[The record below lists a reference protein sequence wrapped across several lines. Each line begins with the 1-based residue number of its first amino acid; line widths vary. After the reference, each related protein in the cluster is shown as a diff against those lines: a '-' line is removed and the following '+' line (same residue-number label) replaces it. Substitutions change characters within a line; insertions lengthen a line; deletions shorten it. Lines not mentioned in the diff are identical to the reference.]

1 MTPVLTG
8 SPPSSEK
15 TGPLPW
21 VTLGWVSALLAVC
34 YGPILVKLVQQWNND
49 PDMGHGFF
57 VPLCAGYIAWQ
68 KRGLIAGMI
77 PKPNWW
83 GLAVM
88 LWGAFQLYIGTLGA
102 EIFIS
107 RTSLVITIIGAVW
120 LLGGT
125 QYLRVFAFPLFLLF
139 FMVPI
144 PAIIY
149 NQITFP
155 LQLLASR
162 VAEDSISLL
171 QIPVIREGNVLVLAN
186 QSLNVVEACSGIR
199 SLLTLTFLS
208 LVYGYFFE
216 SRTWVRI
223 VLFLSTIPIAIV
235 ANAGR
240 VTITGVIAQ
249 YKPEYAEGLA
259 HEAEGWVIF
268 MVALVILIALHQLI
282 IRVSNMTRGKNP
294 IGERSA

>member
-1 MTPVLTG
+1 MTPVLSG
-8 SPPSSEK
+8 SPPFSEK
-15 TGPLPW
+15 TVKLPW

-34 YGPILVKLVQQWNND
+34 YGPILARLVAQWGDD

-57 VPLCAGYIAWQ
+57 VPVCAAYIAWQ
-68 KRGLIAGMI
+68 KREQLAGMAA
-77 PKPNWW
+77 KPNWW
-83 GLAVM
+83 GLAIM

-102 EIFIS
+102 EIFLS
-107 RTSLVITIIGAVW
+107 RTSLVISIIGAVL

-125 QYLRVFAFPLFLLF
+125 QYLRTFAFPLFLLF

-144 PAIIY
+144 PSILY

-171 QIPVIREGNVLVLAN
+171 QIPVIREGNVLELAN
-186 QSLNVVEACSGIR
+186 QKLNVVEACSGIR

-216 SRTWVRI
+216 KRTWVRV

-240 VTITGVIAQ
+240 VTITGIVAQ

-268 MVALVILIALHQLI
+268 MVALVILIAFHQLI
-282 IRVSNMTRGKNP
+282 IRTWNLTRKG
-294 IGERSA
+294 AL

>member
-8 SPPSSEK
+8 APASSER
-15 TGPLPW
+15 PFSLPW
-21 VTLGWVSALLAVC
+21 VTIGWVSVLLGLC
-34 YGPILVKLVQQWNND
+34 YAPVLYRLVQQWGYD

-57 VPLCAGYIAWQ
+57 VPVCAGYIAWQ
-68 KRGLIAGMI
+68 KRGQLNGVAA
-77 PKPNWW
+77 KANWW
-83 GLAVM
+83 GLAIM
-88 LWGAFQLYIGTLGA
+88 IWGALQLYIGTLGA
-102 EIFIS
+102 EIFLA
-107 RTSLVITIIGAVW
+107 RTSLVVSIIGAV
-120 LLGGT
+120 LLIGGT
-125 QYLRVFAFPLFLLF
+125 QYLRIFGFPLFLLF

-162 VAEDSISLL
+162 VAEDSIDFL
-171 QIPVIREGNVLVLAN
+171 QIPVIREGNVLELAN
-186 QSLNVVEACSGIR
+186 QKLNVVEACSGIR

-216 SRTWVRI
+216 NRTWVRV

-240 VTITGVIAQ
+240 VTITGVVAQ

-268 MVALVILIALHQLI
+268 MVALVILIAFHQLI
-282 IRVSNMTRGKNP
+282 IRTYNVTHRPGSRRM
-294 IGERSA
+294 A

>member
-1 MTPVLTG
+1 MTPVLSG

-15 TGPLPW
+15 TISLPW
-21 VTLGWVSALLAVC
+21 VTIGWVAALLAVC
-34 YGPILVKLVQQWNND
+34 YGPILARLVAQWNGD

-57 VPLCAGYIAWQ
+57 VPICAGYIAWQ
-68 KRGLIAGMI
+68 KRGQIAGI
-77 PKPNWW
+77 PAQPNWW
-83 GLAVM
+83 GLAIM
-88 LWGAFQLYIGTLGA
+88 LWAAFQLYIGTLGA
-102 EIFIS
+102 EIFLS
-107 RTSLVITIIGAVW
+107 RTSLVISIIGAVL

-125 QYLRVFAFPLFLLF
+125 QYVRVFAFPLFLLF

-162 VAEDSISLL
+162 VAEDSITLL

-216 SRTWVRI
+216 SRTWVRV
-223 VLFLSTIPIAIV
+223 VLFFSTIPIAIV

-268 MVALVILIALHQLI
+268 MVALVILIAFHQLL
-282 IRVSNMTRGKNP
+282 IRIYNLTSRK
-294 IGERSA
+294 AA

>member
-15 TGPLPW
+15 PAPLPW
-21 VTLGWVSALLAVC
+21 VTIGWVSALLAVC
-34 YGPILVKLVQQWNND
+34 YGPILVRLVMQWNGD

-57 VPLCAGYIAWQ
+57 VPICAGYIAWQ
-68 KRGLIAGMI
+68 RRGEIAGLV

-88 LWGAFQLYIGTLGA
+88 AWGAVQLYIGTLGA
-102 EIFIS
+102 EIFLS
-107 RTSLVITIIGAVW
+107 RTSLVITIIGTVL

-125 QYLRVFAFPLFLLF
+125 RYLRIFAFPLFLLF

-144 PAIIY
+144 PAILY

-216 SRTWVRI
+216 RRTWVRV
-223 VLFLSTIPIAIV
+223 VLFLSTIPIAII

-240 VTITGVIAQ
+240 VTITGVFAQ

-282 IRVSNMTRGKNP
+282 IRTVNLTSRK
-294 IGERSA
+294 AA